1 MAASLLKVGRT
12 DSGYCL
18 RLEGS
23 GTVRE
28 SRAAHDFI
36 VRCIEDGKCPV
47 TLDLSACR
55 YMDSTFLGCLIDLHR
70 RFGSAEAEARPLF
83 SVAAPSGDCR
93 QALSVTR
100 IDRMLHIDSESPC
113 VCGDYVA
120 LPAQALESYDAG
132 DLAGHIAQTHRLL
145 AGMGG
150 PSQEAFRRIADAFE
164 QEMKAKTSAEGRAGI
179 GHA

>member
-28 SRAAHDFI
+28 SRAAHEFV

-47 TLDLSACR
+47 TLDLSACP

-70 RFGSAEAEARPLF
+70 RFGSAAVEARPLF
-83 SVAAPSGDCR
+83 SVAAPSRDCR

-100 IDRMLHIDSESPC
+100 IDRMLRVENEPPH
-113 VCGDYVA
+113 VCGDFVA
-120 LPAQALESYDAG
+120 LPAQALESYDAS
-132 DLAGHIAQTHRLL
+132 DLAGHIADCHRLL

-150 PSQEAFRRIADAFE
+150 PSQEAFRRISEAFDRE
-164 QEMKAKTSAEGRAGI
+164 IKKTVGEKPAGV
-179 GHA
+179 GPA